1 METAAGGCSQRL
13 KPGGATIAGLSMNAG
28 HLVCSVRPGCA
39 AVSLRSERSV
49 SAAADPSHLGEQHGA
64 LSSRAALR
72 RPAGGQ

>member
-28 HLVCSVRPGCA
+28 HLVCSVRPGCSD
-39 AVSLRSERSV
+39 VSLRSV
-49 SAAADPSHLGEQHGA
+49 PAAADPSHLGEQHGA

>member
-28 HLVCSVRPGCA
+28 HLPVRPGCS
-39 AVSLRSERSV
+39 AVSLRSV
-49 SAAADPSHLGEQHGA
+49 PAAADPSHLGEQHGA